1 MGGQG
6 MVGMH
11 SMIISISQKD
21 QRSMLISCSRC
32 GRVHERGKCPKAKP
46 RGEAPRTSAQRFR
59 STARW
64 TELSRR
70 VRERDS
76 YLCQACLREDPPRYT
91 TARLSVHH
99 IVPLAADFDRRD
111 DPANLITL
119 CDACH
124 ELAESGA
131 IPAEVLAGWARE
143 AEERLS
149 RGDSAI

>member
-1 MGGQG
+1 

-11 SMIISISQKD
+11 SMIISINQKD

-46 RGEAPRTSAQRFR
+46 RGDAPRTPAQRFR
-59 STARW
+59 S
-64 TELSRR
+64 
-70 VRERDS
+70 
-76 YLCQACLREDPPRYT
+76 

-124 ELAESGA
+124 ELAESGG
-131 IPAEVLAGWARE
+131 IPAEALEEWARD
-143 AEERLS
+143 AEGRWS
-149 RGDSAI
+149 RGDGTI

>member
-1 MGGQG
+1 
-6 MVGMH
+6 
-11 SMIISISQKD
+11 
-21 QRSMLISCSRC
+21 MLISCSRC
-32 GRVHERGKCPKAKP
+32 GRVHERGKCFKARPK
-46 RGEAPRTSAQRFR
+46 GDAPRTPAQRFR

-76 YLCQACLREDPPRYT
+76 YLCQACLRDDPPRYT

-99 IVPLAADFDRRD
+99 IVPIAADFDRRD

-124 ELAESGA
+124 ELAESGE
-131 IPAEVLAGWARE
+131 IPAESLAEWAQD
-143 AEERLS
+143 AEERWS
-149 RGDSAI
+149 RGDVGF

>member
-1 MGGQG
+1 
-6 MVGMH
+6 
-11 SMIISISQKD
+11 
-21 QRSMLISCSRC
+21 MLISCSRC
-32 GRVHERGKCPKAKP
+32 GRVHERGKCSKARPKGP
-46 RGEAPRTSAQRFR
+46 SPRTQAQKFR

-70 VRERDS
+70 VRERDCH
-76 YLCQACLREDPPRYT
+76 LCQACLRADPPRYVN
-91 TARLSVHH
+91 ARLSVHH
-99 IVPLAADFDRRD
+99 IVPLSADFDRRD
-111 DPANLITL
+111 DPLNCITL

-143 AEERLS
+143 AEELLS

>member
-1 MGGQG
+1 MRQWGIAT
-6 MVGMH
+6 MH
-11 SMIISISQKD
+11 ISD
-21 QRSMLISCSRC
+21 RTNMLISCSRC
-32 GRVHERGKCPKAKP
+32 GRVHERGNCPKARPKAF
-46 RGEAPRTSAQRFR
+46 APRTPAQKFR

-76 YLCQACLREDPPRYT
+76 YLCQACLRDDPPRYT

-99 IVPLAADFDRRD
+99 IVPIAADFDRRD

-124 ELAESGA
+124 ELAESGE
-131 IPAEVLAGWARE
+131 IPAEALEEWARDAE
-143 AEERLS
+143 ARRS
-149 RGDSAI
+149 RGDAAV